1 MPRGNFYR
9 PESFIS
15 PASEYG
21 LLRSATPD
29 RTVWLYARIPW
40 STALLDG
47 ANDRK
52 RNDAAQQLMAFFDGL
67 ANQVTVAGMRYRYM
81 LQSEYREFHLLTGS
95 MPVRYSPPASM
106 RDTDLGRY
114 QAQYYRSQKVCKQ
127 FAVIGVPLKLVGDH
141 SNNRK
146 PGMLQRALTWY
157 DRMCYSVANGCPMFE
172 EYLPDAH
179 NIERIM
185 LNAGLEPFTIMD
197 EQEREQ
203 LVAMMESW
211 WVGRANSSA
220 LPILAENAHVHFF
233 PDNATCAHAKNL
245 YDNGVDCTEWNID
258 EEYPAS
264 ICFARTADF
273 NQSSIT
279 DPNNLWIAQLMEVG
293 RAGGANAVA
302 TSIRG
307 KVEPAKVTADQI
319 RRNSRTIDESI
330 KERYEKGREAPGD
343 MTEIKERLDYKKAI
357 YNTPDMP
364 PSIIDL
370 SVATCVAGNEQ
381 MAIDALGRIPNIEFV
396 NLTTASEQ
404 LMAFKSM
411 QACSNVRMTPYE
423 IHWAATCVAGGGVSS
438 FAKAGDKDGALAG
451 LSEANRQ
458 PVYIGT
464 TTVQDKDRRPILA
477 IIGDTGSGKLIALS
491 TPTPVPPQPKYP
503 NGSIIPFGQL
513 EEGDYLYGRDGK
525 PYPIT
530 QLHPITSKDTYE
542 VVLSDGQ
549 KILAGGDHLWTV
561 SSFKDRN
568 NNRKDK
574 HRRSVERYNQLTRIG
589 ATLRNIGEQHP
600 MSETMTSKELASL
613 LKPIVG
619 KYMGTARPEAWVA
632 ASLQMMDFSGVDEE
646 RDIAVNSP
654 HEAYSHRQNCK
665 RYDSAGALSH
675 LIDHFDYVAKHGPRW
690 QEESQQRASLLRSH
704 LDDEHTQGL
713 SVAEIRNMM
722 GKLAPSTS
730 SLSSMLKG
738 LKPVPLWDE
747 GTRIMPDRSNRR
759 TVRAY
764 NVRGALNAIAL
775 RLLQR
780 YNGETPNTDYDEQ
793 VVSTKE
799 MLASGLETTI
809 GQAQWSIHA
818 PQPVQNPETHL
829 SIDPYLLGAWLA
841 DGSKRAGELTSD
853 TKAGDLDYVAERF
866 LEKGYD
872 VTYKSDGK
880 SFYVRGFTG
889 KLRYA
894 GLLSNKHIPEKYFF
908 SSIGQRLE
916 LVRGLLDQDGSID
929 ENGSIEFTQSADH
942 EPIMRGMVRL
952 LRSLGIV
959 VHEPTRSKAGYT
971 LDGEHHD
978 TQDRLR
984 LTFTTNLPVFALER
998 KRMLLPKTLRE
1009 TQQWMYIKDI
1019 RKVEDVPCRCI
1030 TVGSPDHTYLVNDYV
1045 PTHNTMAAFSLF
1057 LQWSK
1062 IDARDGKGKTPCIYI
1077 NPKAGNDLED
1087 ATRSQGGTVIRLDSD
1102 VANGTFDPFNV
1113 IPNVEEAK
1121 EIAVLMMTNILGGDT
1136 KMESAMTAMLD
1147 YGVKH
1152 GARCVGRALLV
1163 AAQAVAKTIKAGNT
1177 AESIGLPS
1185 NTLEVFSTINMNLKA
1200 NQGLRLIFGTDN
1212 DTKPLTI
1219 SQNLTLINAGD
1230 RSLIPEGQDDSMTAR
1245 IRQWTLRMVVMGA
1258 GTAVRGR
1265 DGMVGV
1271 DEAWVFMGKDKGA
1284 SRTFEQWV
1292 RMARSQRFT
1301 PVIISQKVQEFIDA
1315 DLTGGISRALLL
1327 ALDNPEE
1334 ANGTV
1339 SPAKSAERLLGIE
1352 DPNGRILQRMGAD
1365 DTLDNGQPNPNSL
1378 KRLVSASTGKTVR
1391 GAVAYFKDG
1400 SKQPIPVEI
1409 VIPPALLKEISTTAT
1424 DKIAREQRKNK
1435 EQ

>member
-1 MPRGNFYR
+1 
-9 PESFIS
+9 
-15 PASEYG
+15 
-21 LLRSATPD
+21 
-29 RTVWLYARIPW
+29 
-40 STALLDG
+40 
-47 ANDRK
+47 
-52 RNDAAQQLMAFFDGL
+52 
-67 ANQVTVAGMRYRYM
+67 
-81 LQSEYREFHLLTGS
+81 
-95 MPVRYSPPASM
+95 
-106 RDTDLGRY
+106 
-114 QAQYYRSQKVCKQ
+114 
-127 FAVIGVPLKLVGDH
+127 
-141 SNNRK
+141 
-146 PGMLQRALTWY
+146 
-157 DRMCYSVANGCPMFE
+157 
-172 EYLPDAH
+172 
-179 NIERIM
+179 
-185 LNAGLEPFTIMD
+185 
-197 EQEREQ
+197 
-203 LVAMMESW
+203 
-211 WVGRANSSA
+211 
-220 LPILAENAHVHFF
+220 
-233 PDNATCAHAKNL
+233 
-245 YDNGVDCTEWNID
+245 
-258 EEYPAS
+258 
-264 ICFARTADF
+264 
-273 NQSSIT
+273 
-279 DPNNLWIAQLMEVG
+279 
-293 RAGGANAVA
+293 
-302 TSIRG
+302 
-307 KVEPAKVTADQI
+307 
-319 RRNSRTIDESI
+319 
-330 KERYEKGREAPGD
+330 
-343 MTEIKERLDYKKAI
+343 
-357 YNTPDMP
+357 
-364 PSIIDL
+364 
-370 SVATCVAGNEQ
+370 
-381 MAIDALGRIPNIEFV
+381 
-396 NLTTASEQ
+396 
-404 LMAFKSM
+404 
-411 QACSNVRMTPYE
+411 
-423 IHWAATCVAGGGVSS
+423 
-438 FAKAGDKDGALAG
+438 
-451 LSEANRQ
+451 
-458 PVYIGT
+458 
-464 TTVQDKDRRPILA
+464 
-477 IIGDTGSGKLIALS
+477 
-491 TPTPVPPQPKYP
+491 
-503 NGSIIPFGQL
+503 
-513 EEGDYLYGRDGK
+513 
-525 PYPIT
+525 
-530 QLHPITSKDTYE
+530 
-542 VVLSDGQ
+542 
-549 KILAGGDHLWTV
+549 
-561 SSFKDRN
+561 
-568 NNRKDK
+568 
-574 HRRSVERYNQLTRIG
+574 
-589 ATLRNIGEQHP
+589 
-600 MSETMTSKELASL
+600 
-613 LKPIVG
+613 
-619 KYMGTARPEAWVA
+619 
-632 ASLQMMDFSGVDEE
+632 
-646 RDIAVNSP
+646 
-654 HEAYSHRQNCK
+654 
-665 RYDSAGALSH
+665 
-675 LIDHFDYVAKHGPRW
+675 
-690 QEESQQRASLLRSH
+690 
-704 LDDEHTQGL
+704 
-713 SVAEIRNMM
+713 
-722 GKLAPSTS
+722 
-730 SLSSMLKG
+730 
-738 LKPVPLWDE
+738 
-747 GTRIMPDRSNRR
+747 
-759 TVRAY
+759 
-764 NVRGALNAIAL
+764 
-775 RLLQR
+775 
-780 YNGETPNTDYDEQ
+780 
-793 VVSTKE
+793 
-799 MLASGLETTI
+799 
-809 GQAQWSIHA
+809 
-818 PQPVQNPETHL
+818 
-829 SIDPYLLGAWLA
+829 LA

>member
-1 MPRGNFYR
+1 
-9 PESFIS
+9 
-15 PASEYG
+15 
-21 LLRSATPD
+21 
-29 RTVWLYARIPW
+29 
-40 STALLDG
+40 
-47 ANDRK
+47 
-52 RNDAAQQLMAFFDGL
+52 
-67 ANQVTVAGMRYRYM
+67 
-81 LQSEYREFHLLTGS
+81 
-95 MPVRYSPPASM
+95 
-106 RDTDLGRY
+106 
-114 QAQYYRSQKVCKQ
+114 
-127 FAVIGVPLKLVGDH
+127 
-141 SNNRK
+141 
-146 PGMLQRALTWY
+146 
-157 DRMCYSVANGCPMFE
+157 
-172 EYLPDAH
+172 
-179 NIERIM
+179 
-185 LNAGLEPFTIMD
+185 
-197 EQEREQ
+197 
-203 LVAMMESW
+203 
-211 WVGRANSSA
+211 
-220 LPILAENAHVHFF
+220 
-233 PDNATCAHAKNL
+233 
-245 YDNGVDCTEWNID
+245 
-258 EEYPAS
+258 
-264 ICFARTADF
+264 
-273 NQSSIT
+273 
-279 DPNNLWIAQLMEVG
+279 
-293 RAGGANAVA
+293 
-302 TSIRG
+302 
-307 KVEPAKVTADQI
+307 
-319 RRNSRTIDESI
+319 
-330 KERYEKGREAPGD
+330 
-343 MTEIKERLDYKKAI
+343 
-357 YNTPDMP
+357 
-364 PSIIDL
+364 
-370 SVATCVAGNEQ
+370 
-381 MAIDALGRIPNIEFV
+381 
-396 NLTTASEQ
+396 
-404 LMAFKSM
+404 
-411 QACSNVRMTPYE
+411 
-423 IHWAATCVAGGGVSS
+423 
-438 FAKAGDKDGALAG
+438 
-451 LSEANRQ
+451 
-458 PVYIGT
+458 
-464 TTVQDKDRRPILA
+464 
-477 IIGDTGSGKLIALS
+477 
-491 TPTPVPPQPKYP
+491 
-503 NGSIIPFGQL
+503 
-513 EEGDYLYGRDGK
+513 
-525 PYPIT
+525 
-530 QLHPITSKDTYE
+530 
-542 VVLSDGQ
+542 
-549 KILAGGDHLWTV
+549 
-561 SSFKDRN
+561 
-568 NNRKDK
+568 
-574 HRRSVERYNQLTRIG
+574 
-589 ATLRNIGEQHP
+589 
-600 MSETMTSKELASL
+600 
-613 LKPIVG
+613 
-619 KYMGTARPEAWVA
+619 
-632 ASLQMMDFSGVDEE
+632 
-646 RDIAVNSP
+646 
-654 HEAYSHRQNCK
+654 
-665 RYDSAGALSH
+665 
-675 LIDHFDYVAKHGPRW
+675 
-690 QEESQQRASLLRSH
+690 
-704 LDDEHTQGL
+704 
-713 SVAEIRNMM
+713 
-722 GKLAPSTS
+722 
-730 SLSSMLKG
+730 
-738 LKPVPLWDE
+738 
-747 GTRIMPDRSNRR
+747 
-759 TVRAY
+759 
-764 NVRGALNAIAL
+764 
-775 RLLQR
+775 
-780 YNGETPNTDYDEQ
+780 
-793 VVSTKE
+793 

-908 SSIGQRLE
+908 SSIEQRLE

-1271 DEAWVFMGKDKGA
+1271 
-1284 SRTFEQWV
+1284 
-1292 RMARSQRFT
+1292 
-1301 PVIISQKVQEFIDA
+1301 
-1315 DLTGGISRALLL
+1315 
-1327 ALDNPEE
+1327 
-1334 ANGTV
+1334 
-1339 SPAKSAERLLGIE
+1339 
-1352 DPNGRILQRMGAD
+1352 
-1365 DTLDNGQPNPNSL
+1365 GQP
-1378 KRLVSASTGKTVR
+1378 G
-1391 GAVAYFKDG
+1391 G
-1400 SKQPIPVEI
+1400 SQWHGQSGQ
-1409 VIPPALLKEISTTAT
+1409 ISGTTPRHRRPQWSDLA
-1424 DKIAREQRKNK
+1424 AHGSR
-1435 EQ
+1435 

>member
-1 MPRGNFYR
+1 M
-9 PESFIS
+9 
-15 PASEYG
+15 
-21 LLRSATPD
+21 
-29 RTVWLYARIPW
+29 
-40 STALLDG
+40 
-47 ANDRK
+47 
-52 RNDAAQQLMAFFDGL
+52 
-67 ANQVTVAGMRYRYM
+67 
-81 LQSEYREFHLLTGS
+81 
-95 MPVRYSPPASM
+95 
-106 RDTDLGRY
+106 
-114 QAQYYRSQKVCKQ
+114 
-127 FAVIGVPLKLVGDH
+127 
-141 SNNRK
+141 
-146 PGMLQRALTWY
+146 
-157 DRMCYSVANGCPMFE
+157 
-172 EYLPDAH
+172 
-179 NIERIM
+179 
-185 LNAGLEPFTIMD
+185 
-197 EQEREQ
+197 
-203 LVAMMESW
+203 
-211 WVGRANSSA
+211 
-220 LPILAENAHVHFF
+220 
-233 PDNATCAHAKNL
+233 
-245 YDNGVDCTEWNID
+245 
-258 EEYPAS
+258 
-264 ICFARTADF
+264 
-273 NQSSIT
+273 
-279 DPNNLWIAQLMEVG
+279 
-293 RAGGANAVA
+293 
-302 TSIRG
+302 
-307 KVEPAKVTADQI
+307 
-319 RRNSRTIDESI
+319 
-330 KERYEKGREAPGD
+330 
-343 MTEIKERLDYKKAI
+343 
-357 YNTPDMP
+357 
-364 PSIIDL
+364 
-370 SVATCVAGNEQ
+370 
-381 MAIDALGRIPNIEFV
+381 
-396 NLTTASEQ
+396 
-404 LMAFKSM
+404 
-411 QACSNVRMTPYE
+411 
-423 IHWAATCVAGGGVSS
+423 
-438 FAKAGDKDGALAG
+438 
-451 LSEANRQ
+451 
-458 PVYIGT
+458 
-464 TTVQDKDRRPILA
+464 
-477 IIGDTGSGKLIALS
+477 
-491 TPTPVPPQPKYP
+491 
-503 NGSIIPFGQL
+503 
-513 EEGDYLYGRDGK
+513 
-525 PYPIT
+525 
-530 QLHPITSKDTYE
+530 
-542 VVLSDGQ
+542 
-549 KILAGGDHLWTV
+549 
-561 SSFKDRN
+561 
-568 NNRKDK
+568 
-574 HRRSVERYNQLTRIG
+574 
-589 ATLRNIGEQHP
+589 
-600 MSETMTSKELASL
+600 
-613 LKPIVG
+613 
-619 KYMGTARPEAWVA
+619 
-632 ASLQMMDFSGVDEE
+632 
-646 RDIAVNSP
+646 
-654 HEAYSHRQNCK
+654 
-665 RYDSAGALSH
+665 
-675 LIDHFDYVAKHGPRW
+675 
-690 QEESQQRASLLRSH
+690 
-704 LDDEHTQGL
+704 
-713 SVAEIRNMM
+713 
-722 GKLAPSTS
+722 
-730 SLSSMLKG
+730 
-738 LKPVPLWDE
+738 
-747 GTRIMPDRSNRR
+747 
-759 TVRAY
+759 
-764 NVRGALNAIAL
+764 
-775 RLLQR
+775 
-780 YNGETPNTDYDEQ
+780 
-793 VVSTKE
+793 
-799 MLASGLETTI
+799 
-809 GQAQWSIHA
+809 
-818 PQPVQNPETHL
+818 
-829 SIDPYLLGAWLA
+829 A

>member
-1 MPRGNFYR
+1 M
-9 PESFIS
+9 
-15 PASEYG
+15 
-21 LLRSATPD
+21 
-29 RTVWLYARIPW
+29 
-40 STALLDG
+40 
-47 ANDRK
+47 
-52 RNDAAQQLMAFFDGL
+52 
-67 ANQVTVAGMRYRYM
+67 
-81 LQSEYREFHLLTGS
+81 
-95 MPVRYSPPASM
+95 
-106 RDTDLGRY
+106 
-114 QAQYYRSQKVCKQ
+114 
-127 FAVIGVPLKLVGDH
+127 
-141 SNNRK
+141 
-146 PGMLQRALTWY
+146 
-157 DRMCYSVANGCPMFE
+157 
-172 EYLPDAH
+172 
-179 NIERIM
+179 
-185 LNAGLEPFTIMD
+185 
-197 EQEREQ
+197 
-203 LVAMMESW
+203 
-211 WVGRANSSA
+211 
-220 LPILAENAHVHFF
+220 
-233 PDNATCAHAKNL
+233 
-245 YDNGVDCTEWNID
+245 
-258 EEYPAS
+258 
-264 ICFARTADF
+264 
-273 NQSSIT
+273 
-279 DPNNLWIAQLMEVG
+279 
-293 RAGGANAVA
+293 
-302 TSIRG
+302 
-307 KVEPAKVTADQI
+307 
-319 RRNSRTIDESI
+319 
-330 KERYEKGREAPGD
+330 
-343 MTEIKERLDYKKAI
+343 
-357 YNTPDMP
+357 
-364 PSIIDL
+364 
-370 SVATCVAGNEQ
+370 
-381 MAIDALGRIPNIEFV
+381 
-396 NLTTASEQ
+396 
-404 LMAFKSM
+404 
-411 QACSNVRMTPYE
+411 
-423 IHWAATCVAGGGVSS
+423 
-438 FAKAGDKDGALAG
+438 
-451 LSEANRQ
+451 
-458 PVYIGT
+458 
-464 TTVQDKDRRPILA
+464 
-477 IIGDTGSGKLIALS
+477 
-491 TPTPVPPQPKYP
+491 
-503 NGSIIPFGQL
+503 
-513 EEGDYLYGRDGK
+513 
-525 PYPIT
+525 
-530 QLHPITSKDTYE
+530 
-542 VVLSDGQ
+542 LSDGQ

-574 HRRSVERYNQLTRIG
+574 HRRSVGRYNQLTRIG

-654 HEAYSHRQNCK
+654 
-665 RYDSAGALSH
+665 
-675 LIDHFDYVAKHGPRW
+675 
-690 QEESQQRASLLRSH
+690 
-704 LDDEHTQGL
+704 
-713 SVAEIRNMM
+713 
-722 GKLAPSTS
+722 STS

-738 LKPVPLWDE
+738 LKPVSLWDE
-747 GTRIMPDRSNRR
+747 GTRIMPDRSSRR

-959 VHEPTRSKAGYT
+959 VHEPTRSKASYT

-1284 SRTFEQWV
+1284 SQTFEQWV
-1292 RMARSQRFT
+1292 RMARAQRFT

-1315 DLTGGISRALLL
+1315 NLTGGISRALLL

>member
-1 MPRGNFYR
+1 M
-9 PESFIS
+9 
-15 PASEYG
+15 
-21 LLRSATPD
+21 
-29 RTVWLYARIPW
+29 
-40 STALLDG
+40 
-47 ANDRK
+47 
-52 RNDAAQQLMAFFDGL
+52 
-67 ANQVTVAGMRYRYM
+67 
-81 LQSEYREFHLLTGS
+81 
-95 MPVRYSPPASM
+95 
-106 RDTDLGRY
+106 
-114 QAQYYRSQKVCKQ
+114 
-127 FAVIGVPLKLVGDH
+127 
-141 SNNRK
+141 
-146 PGMLQRALTWY
+146 
-157 DRMCYSVANGCPMFE
+157 
-172 EYLPDAH
+172 
-179 NIERIM
+179 
-185 LNAGLEPFTIMD
+185 
-197 EQEREQ
+197 
-203 LVAMMESW
+203 
-211 WVGRANSSA
+211 
-220 LPILAENAHVHFF
+220 
-233 PDNATCAHAKNL
+233 
-245 YDNGVDCTEWNID
+245 
-258 EEYPAS
+258 
-264 ICFARTADF
+264 
-273 NQSSIT
+273 
-279 DPNNLWIAQLMEVG
+279 
-293 RAGGANAVA
+293 
-302 TSIRG
+302 
-307 KVEPAKVTADQI
+307 
-319 RRNSRTIDESI
+319 
-330 KERYEKGREAPGD
+330 
-343 MTEIKERLDYKKAI
+343 
-357 YNTPDMP
+357 
-364 PSIIDL
+364 
-370 SVATCVAGNEQ
+370 
-381 MAIDALGRIPNIEFV
+381 
-396 NLTTASEQ
+396 
-404 LMAFKSM
+404 
-411 QACSNVRMTPYE
+411 
-423 IHWAATCVAGGGVSS
+423 
-438 FAKAGDKDGALAG
+438 
-451 LSEANRQ
+451 
-458 PVYIGT
+458 
-464 TTVQDKDRRPILA
+464 
-477 IIGDTGSGKLIALS
+477 
-491 TPTPVPPQPKYP
+491 
-503 NGSIIPFGQL
+503 
-513 EEGDYLYGRDGK
+513 
-525 PYPIT
+525 
-530 QLHPITSKDTYE
+530 
-542 VVLSDGQ
+542 
-549 KILAGGDHLWTV
+549 
-561 SSFKDRN
+561 
-568 NNRKDK
+568 
-574 HRRSVERYNQLTRIG
+574 
-589 ATLRNIGEQHP
+589 
-600 MSETMTSKELASL
+600 
-613 LKPIVG
+613 
-619 KYMGTARPEAWVA
+619 
-632 ASLQMMDFSGVDEE
+632 
-646 RDIAVNSP
+646 
-654 HEAYSHRQNCK
+654 
-665 RYDSAGALSH
+665 
-675 LIDHFDYVAKHGPRW
+675 
-690 QEESQQRASLLRSH
+690 
-704 LDDEHTQGL
+704 
-713 SVAEIRNMM
+713 
-722 GKLAPSTS
+722 
-730 SLSSMLKG
+730 
-738 LKPVPLWDE
+738 
-747 GTRIMPDRSNRR
+747 
-759 TVRAY
+759 
-764 NVRGALNAIAL
+764 
-775 RLLQR
+775 
-780 YNGETPNTDYDEQ
+780 
-793 VVSTKE
+793 
-799 MLASGLETTI
+799 
-809 GQAQWSIHA
+809 
-818 PQPVQNPETHL
+818 
-829 SIDPYLLGAWLA
+829 
-841 DGSKRAGELTSD
+841 
-853 TKAGDLDYVAERF
+853 
-866 LEKGYD
+866 
-872 VTYKSDGK
+872 
-880 SFYVRGFTG
+880 RGFTG

-959 VHEPTRSKAGYT
+959 VHEPTRSKASYT

-1163 AAQAVAKTIKAGNT
+1163 AAQAVAKTIKAGDT

>member
-1 MPRGNFYR
+1 M
-9 PESFIS
+9 
-15 PASEYG
+15 
-21 LLRSATPD
+21 
-29 RTVWLYARIPW
+29 
-40 STALLDG
+40 
-47 ANDRK
+47 
-52 RNDAAQQLMAFFDGL
+52 
-67 ANQVTVAGMRYRYM
+67 
-81 LQSEYREFHLLTGS
+81 
-95 MPVRYSPPASM
+95 
-106 RDTDLGRY
+106 
-114 QAQYYRSQKVCKQ
+114 
-127 FAVIGVPLKLVGDH
+127 
-141 SNNRK
+141 
-146 PGMLQRALTWY
+146 
-157 DRMCYSVANGCPMFE
+157 
-172 EYLPDAH
+172 
-179 NIERIM
+179 
-185 LNAGLEPFTIMD
+185 
-197 EQEREQ
+197 
-203 LVAMMESW
+203 
-211 WVGRANSSA
+211 
-220 LPILAENAHVHFF
+220 
-233 PDNATCAHAKNL
+233 
-245 YDNGVDCTEWNID
+245 
-258 EEYPAS
+258 
-264 ICFARTADF
+264 
-273 NQSSIT
+273 
-279 DPNNLWIAQLMEVG
+279 
-293 RAGGANAVA
+293 
-302 TSIRG
+302 
-307 KVEPAKVTADQI
+307 
-319 RRNSRTIDESI
+319 
-330 KERYEKGREAPGD
+330 
-343 MTEIKERLDYKKAI
+343 
-357 YNTPDMP
+357 
-364 PSIIDL
+364 
-370 SVATCVAGNEQ
+370 
-381 MAIDALGRIPNIEFV
+381 
-396 NLTTASEQ
+396 
-404 LMAFKSM
+404 
-411 QACSNVRMTPYE
+411 
-423 IHWAATCVAGGGVSS
+423 
-438 FAKAGDKDGALAG
+438 
-451 LSEANRQ
+451 
-458 PVYIGT
+458 
-464 TTVQDKDRRPILA
+464 
-477 IIGDTGSGKLIALS
+477 
-491 TPTPVPPQPKYP
+491 
-503 NGSIIPFGQL
+503 
-513 EEGDYLYGRDGK
+513 
-525 PYPIT
+525 
-530 QLHPITSKDTYE
+530 
-542 VVLSDGQ
+542 LSDGQ

-654 HEAYSHRQNCK
+654 
-665 RYDSAGALSH
+665 
-675 LIDHFDYVAKHGPRW
+675 
-690 QEESQQRASLLRSH
+690 
-704 LDDEHTQGL
+704 
-713 SVAEIRNMM
+713 
-722 GKLAPSTS
+722 STS

-738 LKPVPLWDE
+738 LKPVSLWDE
-747 GTRIMPDRSNRR
+747 GTRIMPDRSSRR

-908 SSIGQRLE
+908 SSIEQRLE

-978 TQDRLR
+978 TRDRLR

>member
-1 MPRGNFYR
+1 M
-9 PESFIS
+9 
-15 PASEYG
+15 
-21 LLRSATPD
+21 
-29 RTVWLYARIPW
+29 
-40 STALLDG
+40 
-47 ANDRK
+47 
-52 RNDAAQQLMAFFDGL
+52 
-67 ANQVTVAGMRYRYM
+67 
-81 LQSEYREFHLLTGS
+81 
-95 MPVRYSPPASM
+95 
-106 RDTDLGRY
+106 
-114 QAQYYRSQKVCKQ
+114 
-127 FAVIGVPLKLVGDH
+127 
-141 SNNRK
+141 
-146 PGMLQRALTWY
+146 
-157 DRMCYSVANGCPMFE
+157 
-172 EYLPDAH
+172 
-179 NIERIM
+179 
-185 LNAGLEPFTIMD
+185 
-197 EQEREQ
+197 
-203 LVAMMESW
+203 
-211 WVGRANSSA
+211 
-220 LPILAENAHVHFF
+220 
-233 PDNATCAHAKNL
+233 
-245 YDNGVDCTEWNID
+245 
-258 EEYPAS
+258 
-264 ICFARTADF
+264 
-273 NQSSIT
+273 
-279 DPNNLWIAQLMEVG
+279 
-293 RAGGANAVA
+293 
-302 TSIRG
+302 
-307 KVEPAKVTADQI
+307 
-319 RRNSRTIDESI
+319 
-330 KERYEKGREAPGD
+330 
-343 MTEIKERLDYKKAI
+343 
-357 YNTPDMP
+357 
-364 PSIIDL
+364 
-370 SVATCVAGNEQ
+370 
-381 MAIDALGRIPNIEFV
+381 
-396 NLTTASEQ
+396 
-404 LMAFKSM
+404 
-411 QACSNVRMTPYE
+411 
-423 IHWAATCVAGGGVSS
+423 
-438 FAKAGDKDGALAG
+438 
-451 LSEANRQ
+451 
-458 PVYIGT
+458 
-464 TTVQDKDRRPILA
+464 
-477 IIGDTGSGKLIALS
+477 
-491 TPTPVPPQPKYP
+491 
-503 NGSIIPFGQL
+503 
-513 EEGDYLYGRDGK
+513 
-525 PYPIT
+525 
-530 QLHPITSKDTYE
+530 
-542 VVLSDGQ
+542 
-549 KILAGGDHLWTV
+549 
-561 SSFKDRN
+561 
-568 NNRKDK
+568 
-574 HRRSVERYNQLTRIG
+574 
-589 ATLRNIGEQHP
+589 
-600 MSETMTSKELASL
+600 
-613 LKPIVG
+613 
-619 KYMGTARPEAWVA
+619 
-632 ASLQMMDFSGVDEE
+632 
-646 RDIAVNSP
+646 
-654 HEAYSHRQNCK
+654 
-665 RYDSAGALSH
+665 
-675 LIDHFDYVAKHGPRW
+675 
-690 QEESQQRASLLRSH
+690 
-704 LDDEHTQGL
+704 
-713 SVAEIRNMM
+713 
-722 GKLAPSTS
+722 
-730 SLSSMLKG
+730 
-738 LKPVPLWDE
+738 
-747 GTRIMPDRSNRR
+747 
-759 TVRAY
+759 
-764 NVRGALNAIAL
+764 
-775 RLLQR
+775 
-780 YNGETPNTDYDEQ
+780 
-793 VVSTKE
+793 
-799 MLASGLETTI
+799 
-809 GQAQWSIHA
+809 
-818 PQPVQNPETHL
+818 
-829 SIDPYLLGAWLA
+829 
-841 DGSKRAGELTSD
+841 
-853 TKAGDLDYVAERF
+853 DYVAERF

-959 VHEPTRSKAGYT
+959 VHEPTRSKASYT

-1185 NTLEVFSTINMNLKA
+1185 NTLAVFSTINMNLKA

-1284 SRTFEQWV
+1284 SLTFEQWV

>member
-1 MPRGNFYR
+1 M
-9 PESFIS
+9 
-15 PASEYG
+15 
-21 LLRSATPD
+21 
-29 RTVWLYARIPW
+29 
-40 STALLDG
+40 
-47 ANDRK
+47 
-52 RNDAAQQLMAFFDGL
+52 
-67 ANQVTVAGMRYRYM
+67 
-81 LQSEYREFHLLTGS
+81 
-95 MPVRYSPPASM
+95 
-106 RDTDLGRY
+106 
-114 QAQYYRSQKVCKQ
+114 
-127 FAVIGVPLKLVGDH
+127 
-141 SNNRK
+141 
-146 PGMLQRALTWY
+146 
-157 DRMCYSVANGCPMFE
+157 
-172 EYLPDAH
+172 
-179 NIERIM
+179 
-185 LNAGLEPFTIMD
+185 
-197 EQEREQ
+197 
-203 LVAMMESW
+203 
-211 WVGRANSSA
+211 
-220 LPILAENAHVHFF
+220 
-233 PDNATCAHAKNL
+233 
-245 YDNGVDCTEWNID
+245 
-258 EEYPAS
+258 
-264 ICFARTADF
+264 
-273 NQSSIT
+273 
-279 DPNNLWIAQLMEVG
+279 
-293 RAGGANAVA
+293 
-302 TSIRG
+302 
-307 KVEPAKVTADQI
+307 
-319 RRNSRTIDESI
+319 
-330 KERYEKGREAPGD
+330 
-343 MTEIKERLDYKKAI
+343 
-357 YNTPDMP
+357 
-364 PSIIDL
+364 
-370 SVATCVAGNEQ
+370 
-381 MAIDALGRIPNIEFV
+381 
-396 NLTTASEQ
+396 
-404 LMAFKSM
+404 
-411 QACSNVRMTPYE
+411 
-423 IHWAATCVAGGGVSS
+423 
-438 FAKAGDKDGALAG
+438 
-451 LSEANRQ
+451 
-458 PVYIGT
+458 
-464 TTVQDKDRRPILA
+464 
-477 IIGDTGSGKLIALS
+477 
-491 TPTPVPPQPKYP
+491 
-503 NGSIIPFGQL
+503 
-513 EEGDYLYGRDGK
+513 
-525 PYPIT
+525 
-530 QLHPITSKDTYE
+530 
-542 VVLSDGQ
+542 LSDGQ

-574 HRRSVERYNQLTRIG
+574 HRRSVGRYNQLTRIG

-654 HEAYSHRQNCK
+654 
-665 RYDSAGALSH
+665 
-675 LIDHFDYVAKHGPRW
+675 
-690 QEESQQRASLLRSH
+690 
-704 LDDEHTQGL
+704 
-713 SVAEIRNMM
+713 
-722 GKLAPSTS
+722 STS

-738 LKPVPLWDE
+738 LKPVSLWDE
-747 GTRIMPDRSNRR
+747 GTRIMPDRSSRR

-908 SSIGQRLE
+908 SSIEQRLE

-978 TQDRLR
+978 TRDRLR

-1030 TVGSPDHTYLVNDYV
+1030 TVESPDHTYLVNDYV

>member
-1 MPRGNFYR
+1 M
-9 PESFIS
+9 
-15 PASEYG
+15 
-21 LLRSATPD
+21 
-29 RTVWLYARIPW
+29 
-40 STALLDG
+40 
-47 ANDRK
+47 
-52 RNDAAQQLMAFFDGL
+52 
-67 ANQVTVAGMRYRYM
+67 
-81 LQSEYREFHLLTGS
+81 
-95 MPVRYSPPASM
+95 
-106 RDTDLGRY
+106 
-114 QAQYYRSQKVCKQ
+114 
-127 FAVIGVPLKLVGDH
+127 
-141 SNNRK
+141 
-146 PGMLQRALTWY
+146 
-157 DRMCYSVANGCPMFE
+157 
-172 EYLPDAH
+172 
-179 NIERIM
+179 
-185 LNAGLEPFTIMD
+185 
-197 EQEREQ
+197 
-203 LVAMMESW
+203 
-211 WVGRANSSA
+211 
-220 LPILAENAHVHFF
+220 
-233 PDNATCAHAKNL
+233 
-245 YDNGVDCTEWNID
+245 
-258 EEYPAS
+258 
-264 ICFARTADF
+264 
-273 NQSSIT
+273 
-279 DPNNLWIAQLMEVG
+279 
-293 RAGGANAVA
+293 
-302 TSIRG
+302 
-307 KVEPAKVTADQI
+307 
-319 RRNSRTIDESI
+319 
-330 KERYEKGREAPGD
+330 
-343 MTEIKERLDYKKAI
+343 
-357 YNTPDMP
+357 
-364 PSIIDL
+364 
-370 SVATCVAGNEQ
+370 
-381 MAIDALGRIPNIEFV
+381 
-396 NLTTASEQ
+396 
-404 LMAFKSM
+404 
-411 QACSNVRMTPYE
+411 
-423 IHWAATCVAGGGVSS
+423 
-438 FAKAGDKDGALAG
+438 
-451 LSEANRQ
+451 
-458 PVYIGT
+458 
-464 TTVQDKDRRPILA
+464 
-477 IIGDTGSGKLIALS
+477 
-491 TPTPVPPQPKYP
+491 
-503 NGSIIPFGQL
+503 
-513 EEGDYLYGRDGK
+513 
-525 PYPIT
+525 
-530 QLHPITSKDTYE
+530 
-542 VVLSDGQ
+542 
-549 KILAGGDHLWTV
+549 
-561 SSFKDRN
+561 
-568 NNRKDK
+568 
-574 HRRSVERYNQLTRIG
+574 
-589 ATLRNIGEQHP
+589 
-600 MSETMTSKELASL
+600 
-613 LKPIVG
+613 
-619 KYMGTARPEAWVA
+619 
-632 ASLQMMDFSGVDEE
+632 
-646 RDIAVNSP
+646 
-654 HEAYSHRQNCK
+654 
-665 RYDSAGALSH
+665 
-675 LIDHFDYVAKHGPRW
+675 
-690 QEESQQRASLLRSH
+690 
-704 LDDEHTQGL
+704 
-713 SVAEIRNMM
+713 
-722 GKLAPSTS
+722 
-730 SLSSMLKG
+730 
-738 LKPVPLWDE
+738 
-747 GTRIMPDRSNRR
+747 
-759 TVRAY
+759 
-764 NVRGALNAIAL
+764 
-775 RLLQR
+775 
-780 YNGETPNTDYDEQ
+780 
-793 VVSTKE
+793 
-799 MLASGLETTI
+799 
-809 GQAQWSIHA
+809 
-818 PQPVQNPETHL
+818 
-829 SIDPYLLGAWLA
+829 
-841 DGSKRAGELTSD
+841 
-853 TKAGDLDYVAERF
+853 DYVAERF

-971 LDGEHHD
+971 LDGDHHD

-1121 EIAVLMMTNILGGDT
+1121 DIAVLMMTNILGGDT

-1185 NTLEVFSTINMNLKA
+1185 NTLEVFSTINVNLKA

-1230 RSLIPEGQDDSMTAR
+1230 RSLIPEVQDDSMTAR
-1245 IRQWTLRMVVMGA
+1245 IRRWTLRMVVMGS

-1284 SRTFEQWV
+1284 SQTFEQWV